1 MAKNRKKDIAHRVP
15 PLSGA
20 DKAIYL
26 LLSALLTA
34 GILALLFWWNDI
46 HDWIAFRNPAV
57 IASSPGLSYLVV
69 MPLMLLTEISGM
81 IALICL
87 WGGKQPIFGKKG
99 IRYGEYP
106 WKTDLFPL
114 LGKQHKTVRRSASER
129 RFRAAMCRFLLC
141 AFLLSLVLC
150 PFGLFERSCL
160 LTDNTIVRYNI
171 LNQPEAP
178 ISIAEDC
185 ERLMVKAAYV
195 HAARGAPYYTYGIVI
210 YTADGCSYEFSNRQF
225 DLRHHSHTDC
235 LQQMLAIKALF
246 SDDQITIEGTD
257 YLPNVIEYY
266 GLNEKQANQLQELF
280 AG

>member
-1 MAKNRKKDIAHRVP
+1 MAKKNKKDIAHRVP

-26 LLSALLTA
+26 FLSALLTA
-34 GILALLFWWNDI
+34 GIFALLFWWDDL

-57 IASSPGLSYLVV
+57 IASRPGLSYLVV
-69 MPLMLLTEISGM
+69 LPLMLLAEISGM
-81 IALICL
+81 ITLICL
-87 WGGKQPIFGKKG
+87 WGGKQPIFGKKE

-129 RFRAAMCRFLLC
+129 RFRAVLSRFLLG

-160 LTDNTIVRYNI
+160 LTGNTIVRYNI
-171 LNQPEAP
+171 LNQPKAP

-195 HAARGAPYYTYGIVI
+195 HAGRGAPYYTYGIVI
-210 YTADGCSYEFSNRQF
+210 YTADGSSYEFSNRQF

-235 LQQMLAIKALF
+235 LQQMLAIKTLF
-246 SDDQITIEGTD
+246 SDDQITSEGTD
-257 YLPNVIEYY
+257 YLLNVIDYY
-266 GLNEKQANQLQELF
+266 GLNAEDAELLQKLF
-280 AG
+280 G